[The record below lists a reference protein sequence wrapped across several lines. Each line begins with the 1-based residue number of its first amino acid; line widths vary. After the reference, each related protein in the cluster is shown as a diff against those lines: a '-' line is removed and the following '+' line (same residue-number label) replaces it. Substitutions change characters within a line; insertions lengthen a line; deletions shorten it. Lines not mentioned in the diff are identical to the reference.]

1 MRERVCRRV
10 YIQDAR
16 VVKNGKRVTSRERK
30 GKDEKK
36 KSCCGYCRREYPGN
50 DLLIRWW
57 LATRVTSMEENH
69 VVVRTAKKTF
79 TLKHLNTNIQFNLS
93 DWTLARSRQR
103 SNSSPRLEQR
113 VSSIPISIVDQRS
126 TTIRNLYIRTS
137 YIVKFLTLTELV
149 GMIHNRY
156 IHQTF
161 SLFFIYCL
169 YVHLRSLHAIHRP
182 IFFFHLLPLCNL
194 NLSYLWYS

>member
-16 VVKNGKRVTSRERK
+16 VVKNGKRITSRERK

-137 YIVKFLTLTELV
+137 YIISWNFLHSPSSLEW
-149 GMIHNRY
+149 Y
-156 IHQTF
+156 IIVIYTKPFLYSLYTVYTCTF
-161 SLFFIYCL
+161 VLCMQFTDLFFFSIFCL
-169 YVHLRSLHAIHRP
+169 FVI
-182 IFFFHLLPLCNL
+182 
-194 NLSYLWYS
+194 